1 MHIFEAG
8 VCFGVLSGIKGQI
21 VRWKIAMQD
30 IKVSLKIFCQAWNN
44 LMHEGAKHRKYVL
57 ACTHVA
63 RQACEK
69 LGNIGT

>member
-1 MHIFEAG
+1 MHLFEAG

-30 IKVSLKIFCQAWNN
+30 IKVSLNKFCKAWNN
-44 LMHEGAKHRKYVL
+44 LMHKGAKHRKYVL
-57 ACTHVA
+57 AWTQVG